1 MFIHYQQ
8 GDKYFISCPS
18 CRKPTQLPDIGPTE
32 FPTAFLINSLFQL
45 QTTLQKAS
53 EGSKASYD
61 NCHNNSAT
69 GYCKQCTRFLCPECH
84 DKHNGW
90 QPFSTHEVINV
101 QDVAVLNTSKLLPL
115 NEDGNMKCN
124 DHNKSFKVYCE
135 TCQEIICRD
144 CTVSNRHRNHDYKL
158 VTESYPKHHQEIEAD
173 LTKVKTKV
181 ADVNTAMTN
190 LITRER
196 EVTKQGEDVK
206 KQIHTQSQLIINLV
220 QQSERQLVQQVDT
233 VVQQKIQLLTK
244 QREEAETVLK
254 QLKGCEEFV
263 EQSLKV
269 GTQQQIL
276 REKQNM
282 VQVMTTVNQDVNP
295 VVFQPIEEAN
305 ITFTSNQTLVD
316 KYEGIGEL
324 KSTPFGKSIL
334 VKNACYVGKK
344 STITLNLQTQD
355 GSPLSV
361 PLSLISCELSSTDDS
376 QLISCDINE
385 TQSGNY
391 DISFTPRT
399 RGKNQLT
406 IRLGGVNIPGSPFTL
421 RIIPS
426 HEMRGKPVN
435 IISGLNRPYGVVITK
450 NEEIVV
456 AEWSAHCITIL
467 NKEGKKVKSF
477 GTCGT
482 KEGQFIYPYG
492 VAISHDGH
500 ILVTDNH
507 RLQKL
512 TFEGDCVKS
521 VGSSKTGNGPLQF
534 NIPRGITVH
543 PTTGQIFIADTFNH
557 RIQVLNQVLNKDLTY
572 SHSFGQYGSSPEHF
586 NYPWDMTFDNEGY
599 LYLVSNHC
607 IKKFTSTGQHISTFS
622 SYGFKPGQID
632 IPTSIIIDNN
642 LLYVSE
648 RYNNRISI
656 FDTNGCFIHC
666 FGKYGRG
673 EGEFNSPYSI
683 TVDSLGNLYVSDSCN
698 DRLVVL

>member
-1 MFIHYQQ
+1 
-8 GDKYFISCPS
+8 
-18 CRKPTQLPDIGPTE
+18 
-32 FPTAFLINSLFQL
+32 
-45 QTTLQKAS
+45 
-53 EGSKASYD
+53 
-61 NCHNNSAT
+61 
-69 GYCKQCTRFLCPECH
+69 
-84 DKHNGW
+84 
-90 QPFSTHEVINV
+90 
-101 QDVAVLNTSKLLPL
+101 
-115 NEDGNMKCN
+115 MKCN
-124 DHNKSFKVYCE
+124 DHNEPIKVYCE
-135 TCQEIICRD
+135 TCQELICRD
-144 CTVSNRHRNHDYKL
+144 CAVTKRHRNHDYNL

-181 ADVNTAMTN
+181 DDVNTAVTN
-190 LITRER
+190 LIIRER

-263 EQSLKV
+263 EQSLKL
-269 GTQQQIL
+269 GSQQQIL

-305 ITFTSNQTLVD
+305 ITFTSNQTLLD

-324 KSTPFGKSIL
+324 KSTPFGKSVL

-361 PLSLISCELSSTDDS
+361 PLSLISCDLSSTDDS

-399 RGKNQLT
+399 REKHQLT

-421 RIIPS
+421 HIIASP
-426 HEMRGKPVN
+426 EMRGKPVN
-435 IISGLNRPYGVVITK
+435 IISELHKPWGVVITK

-456 AEWSAHCITIL
+456 AEWSAHRITIL
-467 NKEGKKVKSF
+467 NKKGKKVKSF

-482 KEGQFIYPYG
+482 KEGQFTSPRG

-500 ILVTDNH
+500 ILVSDEH

-521 VGSSKTGNGPLQF
+521 VGSSKTGNGRLKF
-534 NIPRGITVH
+534 NVPIGITVH
-543 PTTGQIFIADTFNH
+543 PITGQIFIADMNNH
-557 RIQVLNQVLNKDLTY
+557 RIQVLNKDLTY
-572 SHSFGQYGSSPEHF
+572 SHSFGKKGSSPEQF
-586 NYPWDMTFDNEGY
+586 NEPYDVTFDNEGY
-599 LYLVSNHC
+599 LYVADSDNHC
-607 IKKFTSTGQHISTFS
+607 IKKLTSTGQYISTLS
-622 SYGFKPGQID
+622 SYGSNPGQIN
-632 IPTSIIIDNN
+632 IPTSIIIDNSI
-642 LLYVSE
+642 LYVSE
-648 RYNNRISI
+648 FVNNRISI

-666 FGKYGRG
+666 FGKSGSREGGFIGPYG
-673 EGEFNSPYSI
+673 I
-683 TVDSLGNLYVSDSCN
+683 TVDLLGNLYVSDTWN
-698 DRLVVL
+698 NRLVVL

>member
-1 MFIHYQQ
+1 
-8 GDKYFISCPS
+8 
-18 CRKPTQLPDIGPTE
+18 
-32 FPTAFLINSLFQL
+32 
-45 QTTLQKAS
+45 
-53 EGSKASYD
+53 
-61 NCHNNSAT
+61 
-69 GYCKQCTRFLCPECH
+69 
-84 DKHNGW
+84 
-90 QPFSTHEVINV
+90 
-101 QDVAVLNTSKLLPL
+101 
-115 NEDGNMKCN
+115 MKCN
-124 DHNKSFKVYCE
+124 DHNEPIKVYCE
-135 TCQEIICRD
+135 TCQQLICRD
-144 CTVSNRHRNHDYKL
+144 CTVSKRHRNHDYNL
-158 VTESYPKHHQEIEAD
+158 VTESYPKHHQVIEAD

-181 ADVNTAMTN
+181 ADVNTAVTN
-190 LITRER
+190 LIIRER

-206 KQIHTQSQLIINLV
+206 KQIHTHSQLIINLV
-220 QQSERQLVQQVDT
+220 QQSERQLVQQVNT

-269 GTQQQIL
+269 GSQQQIL

-324 KSTPFGKSIL
+324 KSKPFGKLIL
-334 VKNACYVGKK
+334 VKNACYIGKK

-355 GSPLSV
+355 GSSLSV
-361 PLSLISCELSSTDDS
+361 PLSLISCELSSADDT

-399 RGKNQLT
+399 GGKHQLT

-421 RIIPS
+421 HIIPS
-426 HEMRGKPVN
+426 PEMRGKPVN
-435 IISGLNRPYGVVITK
+435 VISGLTSPYGVAITK

-456 AEWSAHCITIL
+456 TELYANRITIL

-477 GTCGT
+477 GTEGT
-482 KEGQFIYPYG
+482 KESQFTHPRG

-534 NIPRGITVH
+534 NTPIGITVH
-543 PTTGQIFIADTFNH
+543 PTTGQIFIADASNH
-557 RIQVLNQVLNKDLTY
+557 RIQVLNKDLTY
-572 SHSFGQYGSSPEHF
+572 SHSFGQYGSSPEQF
-586 NYPWDMTFDNEGY
+586 NYPWDVTFDNEGY
-599 LYLVSNHC
+599 SYVADHNNHC
-607 IKKFTSTGQHISTFS
+607 IKKFTSTGQYISTFS
-622 SYGFKPGQID
+622 SKGSNPGQIKQPSF
-632 IPTSIIIDNN
+632 ILID

-648 RYNNRISI
+648 WGNNRISI
-656 FDTNGCFIHC
+656 FDTNGCFIHR
-666 FGKYGRG
+666 FGKSGSG
-673 EGEFNSPYSI
+673 EGEFNEPFCI
-683 TVDSLGNLYVSDSCN
+683 TVDSLGNLYVSDLRN
-698 DRLVVL
+698 NRLVVL